1 MCWIYLE
8 RLDSYSKVV
17 RVWFQVRLPNWAASL
32 FYGNKVLHDIQLLFE
47 EMGIEFAFPTQTLHL
62 KTEDPFEGQ
71 NKKEPIP
78 VILPEADES
87 GKLKAEK

>member
-1 MCWIYLE
+1 
-8 RLDSYSKVV
+8 
-17 RVWFQVRLPNWAASL
+17 
-32 FYGNKVLHDIQLLFE
+32 
-47 EMGIEFAFPTQTLHL
+47 L